1 MSSIEILPVN
11 YQSLTLKFSF
21 KLTYMLLGWDRGQ
34 IIFIFQAGM
43 FWLSGLTRDQGE
55 KLAALHVYMMPSN
68 GRMNLCGLNNN
79 NLTYFA
85 DTLAQIVR

>member
-1 MSSIEILPVN
+1 
-11 YQSLTLKFSF
+11 
-21 KLTYMLLGWDRGQ
+21 
-34 IIFIFQAGM
+34 M

>member
-1 MSSIEILPVN
+1 MVGTE
-11 YQSLTLKFSF
+11 
-21 KLTYMLLGWDRGQ
+21 DRSY
-34 IIFIFQAGM
+34 IFMFQAGM